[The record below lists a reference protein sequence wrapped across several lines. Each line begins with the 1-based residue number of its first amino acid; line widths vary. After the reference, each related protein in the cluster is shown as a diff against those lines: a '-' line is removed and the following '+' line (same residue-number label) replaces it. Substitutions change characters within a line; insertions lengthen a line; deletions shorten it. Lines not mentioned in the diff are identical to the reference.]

1 MSETERKSQKG
12 IAKPRSPAYP
22 GISLEEAITR
32 ARQVY
37 THERGNKAHVPAIYS
52 HWNYGIKS
60 GKARVT
66 LAALKYYGL
75 IKLEGSGD
83 SRQGRLTSLALD
95 ILLDDREGSDDRV
108 EAIKKAALSPAIHSE
123 LWNNYQGNFPSDE
136 SLKFSLQ
143 REMGFTE
150 RGVKEF
156 LEQFNSTLAYAKLSS
171 SEDMPQVEEDK
182 LSEEEQTKLHTN
194 QIPLEGKTPP
204 PLPPGGTRNIQLP
217 LSSNSWA
224 TLSAKFPLSKVGWDQ
239 MIAVLT
245 AMKPALVEDKE
256 ETEESEDD

>member
-1 MSETERKSQKG
+1 
-12 IAKPRSPAYP
+12 
-22 GISLEEAITR
+22 
-32 ARQVY
+32 
-37 THERGNKAHVPAIYS
+37 
-52 HWNYGIKS
+52 
-60 GKARVT
+60 
-66 LAALKYYGL
+66 
-75 IKLEGSGD
+75 
-83 SRQGRLTSLALD
+83 
-95 ILLDDREGSDDRV
+95 
-108 EAIKKAALSPAIHSE
+108 
-123 LWNNYQGNFPSDE
+123 
-136 SLKFSLQ
+136 
-143 REMGFTE
+143 MGFTE

-156 LEQFNSTLAYAKLSS
+156 LEQFHSTLAYAKLSS

-224 TLSAKFPLSKVGWDQ
+224 TLSAKFPLSEVGWDQ